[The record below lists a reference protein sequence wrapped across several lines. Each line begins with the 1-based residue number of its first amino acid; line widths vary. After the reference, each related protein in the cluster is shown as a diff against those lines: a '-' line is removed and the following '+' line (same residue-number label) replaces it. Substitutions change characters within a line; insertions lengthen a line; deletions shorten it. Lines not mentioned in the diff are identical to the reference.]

1 MDGIGFFLLLV
12 TILGFIYV
20 AHYWVNLRAGRSH
33 TSISESL
40 FSMFGVGPKK

>member
-12 TILGFIYV
+12 TVLGIIYTFN
-20 AHYWVNLRAGRSH
+20 YWVRLRSGKEH
-33 TSISESL
+33 TSVSESL